1 MHRGEIYLVDL
12 SNQVGSEQAGIRP
25 ALIVQNEQGNL
36 HAPTTI
42 ICPLTSQDKTPI
54 ETHVILTPSD
64 AGMQMSSI
72 LNKKIST
79 VLCEQVRVVDKTRLK
94 KKLGEVRNQAKI
106 EDINRKLMISIGI
119 GV

>member
-12 SNQVGSEQAGIRP
+12 SNQVGSEQTGI
-25 ALIVQNEQGNL
+25 
-36 HAPTTI
+36 HSPTTI

-54 ETHVILTPSD
+54 ETHVTLTPSD
-64 AGMQMSSI
+64 AGI
-72 LNKKIST
+72 LKVST

-94 KKLGEVRNQAKI
+94 KKLGEVVNRSKI
-106 EDINRKLMISIGI
+106 DDINKKLMISIGI